1 MLDRRTVIAGLTAAT
16 VAQSTRAATRLS
28 VTPQEMLGPFY
39 PAHPLADHDFDLTRI
54 QGHSGRARGEVIEIV
69 GRVLQPN
76 GKPVPRA
83 AIEVWQANAAG
94 KYRHPDDMNPAPLDP
109 NFQGYAR
116 LLSGKDGE
124 FRMLTVRPGS
134 YPAPIGIRT
143 PHVHFQIQSREFR
156 LATQIYFP
164 GEPLNAAD
172 PLLASMP
179 VRHLNPALVMA
190 HEEHDASPGLKRF
203 RWDAVLI
210 S

>member
-1 MLDRRTVIAGLTAAT
+1 MLDRRTVIAGLTGAAI
-16 VAQSTRAATRLS
+16 ARPGRASSALH

-39 PAHPLADHDFDLTRI
+39 PAHPLPDHDFDLTRI
-54 QGHSGRARGEVIEIV
+54 RGRSGRARGEIIEVI
-69 GRVLQPN
+69 GRVLQPD
-76 GKPVPRA
+76 GRPVQHA

-94 KYRHPDDMNPAPLDP
+94 KYRHPDDMNPAPIDP
-109 NFQGYAR
+109 DFQGYAR
-116 LLSGKDGE
+116 LVSGADGA
-124 FRMLTVRPGS
+124 FRVLTVKPGS

-143 PHVHFQIQSREFR
+143 PHIHFEIRSREVR

-179 VRHLNPALVMA
+179 ARHLNPALVMA
-190 HEEHDASPGLKRF
+190 HEEDGHAGLKRY

>member
-1 MLDRRTVIAGLTAAT
+1 MVDRRSLVAGLAAAT
-16 VAQSTRAATRLS
+16 MIQPRRAAATLP

-39 PAHPLADHDFDLTRI
+39 PEHPLQDHDFDLTRI
-54 QGHSGRARGEVIEIV
+54 NGRRSRARGEVIEIV
-69 GRVLQPN
+69 GRVLQRN
-76 GKPVPRA
+76 GNPVQHA

-109 NFQGYAR
+109 DFQGYAR
-116 LLSGKDGE
+116 LLSGADGS
-124 FRMLTVRPGS
+124 FRILTVKPGS

-143 PHVHFQIQSREFR
+143 PHVHFEIRSQEFR

-164 GEPLNAAD
+164 DEPLNAVD

-179 VRHLNPALVMA
+179 TRHLNPALVMA
-190 HEEHDASPGLKRF
+190 HREDGPSGVKRF

>member
-1 MLDRRTVIAGLTAAT
+1 MFDRRSVIVGLTVAT
-16 VAQSTRAATRLS
+16 MARSGRAAAALP

-39 PAHPLADHDFDLTRI
+39 PAHPLPDHDLDLTRI
-54 QGHSGRARGEVIEIV
+54 RGHSGQARGEIIEIV

-76 GKPVPRA
+76 GRPVQHA

-109 NFQGYAR
+109 DFQGFAR
-116 LLSGKDGE
+116 LASGADGG
-124 FRMLTVRPGS
+124 FRILTVKPGS

-143 PHVHFQIQSREFR
+143 PHVHFEIRSREFT
-156 LATQIYFP
+156 LATQIYFS

-179 VRHLNPALVMA
+179 ARRLNPALVMA
-190 HEEHDASPGLKRF
+190 HEPDRGGRSDFAGMPS
-203 RWDAVLI
+203 
-210 S
+210 